1 MTTTISPIAPVSPTV
16 TLTARQRACVEQ
28 IARRQTNPQRL
39 VRRAKV
45 LLAMDAGANN
55 SQIARQMHLNRGT
68 VCVWRHRVVYRHTA
82 DKYHRL
88 TRPTFKGPKSS
99 IREGSHGI
107 PAALAS
113 LWTSSKLAVWT
124 HGACSG
130 HLILPLPTTLFAH
143 TSAGCGHGGTRN
155 SSTSRSVQT

>member
-1 MTTTISPIAPVSPTV
+1 MVMY
-16 TLTARQRACVEQ
+16 L
-28 IARRQTNPQRL
+28 
-39 VRRAKV
+39 
-45 LLAMDAGANN
+45 
-55 SQIARQMHLNRGT
+55 
-68 VCVWRHRVVYRHTA
+68 HTA
-82 DKYHRL
+82 DKYPRL

-107 PAALAS
+107 PAALSS